1 MAEVE
6 AVVAAA
12 GARARVPGHGGQSH
26 LPVVDA
32 RALLV
37 VVAAEEEEVDQLLNM
52 AKHAKQTLAGDSL

>member
-12 GARARVPGHGGQSH
+12 DARARVHGHGGQSH
-26 LPVVDA
+26 LVVVDA

-37 VVAAEEEEVDQLLNM
+37 VVAAEEEEVVVE
-52 AKHAKQTLAGDSL
+52 